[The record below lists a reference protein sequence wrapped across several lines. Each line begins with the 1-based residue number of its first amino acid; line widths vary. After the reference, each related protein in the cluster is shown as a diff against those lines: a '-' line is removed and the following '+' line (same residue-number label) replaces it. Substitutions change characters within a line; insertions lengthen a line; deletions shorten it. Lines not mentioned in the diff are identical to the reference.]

1 MSTILDLQAIEPE
14 QEVAEAA
21 RVSTISNEHCWGW
34 PSAVT
39 TRYLLSRS
47 PERLGAASQSPP
59 PTQSSWYDL
68 LPGDDVD
75 LADIYK
81 CRWMKGD
88 YIGLAA

>member
-39 TRYLLSRS
+39 TRYG
-47 PERLGAASQSPP
+47 GAAVAREVGGGFSKPP

-68 LPGDDVD
+68 LPPVTMS
-75 LADIYK
+75 I
-81 CRWMKGD
+81 
-88 YIGLAA
+88 